1 MRTVKINL
9 PGRSYDIHINS
20 GLLSCTGELFSS
32 LFQAKSKVLV
42 ISNAIVNSLY
52 GDMVINSLKKAG
64 FIVKVALMGDGEEYK
79 TLSTA
84 LSLYD
89 AVVSFGCHRDSI
101 IVGLGGGIVG
111 DVAGFVASTY
121 MRGTYFVQIPT
132 TLLAQVD
139 SSVGGKVAV
148 NHPSGK
154 NLIGSFYQPNLVI
167 ADIATLD
174 TLDEIEYSCGLA
186 EVIKYGIIYDAD
198 FFRLLEN
205 NTCKLLSRD
214 KEFLSHVIQRS
225 CEIKAEVVQEDE
237 TEQNKRAILNYG
249 HTFGH
254 AFEGASNYTGYKHGE
269 AVAVGMVLAARLA
282 HQMGYIGTEVVRRI
296 KELLDA
302 VKLPTMPKETIPLDK
317 IMMAMYSDKKVRGET
332 LTFILPTDIGS
343 VKIVRN
349 VSDEQIHSVLEKAF
363 STNAE

>member
-1 MRTVKINL
+1 MMLLYRSDVWGL
-9 PGRSYDIHINS
+9 DGGRAWWWYCRGCCWFCGFNIH
-20 GLLSCTGELFSS
+20 E
-32 LFQAKSKVLV
+32 
-42 ISNAIVNSLY
+42 
-52 GDMVINSLKKAG
+52 
-64 FIVKVALMGDGEEYK
+64 
-79 TLSTA
+79 
-84 LSLYD
+84 
-89 AVVSFGCHRDSI
+89 
-101 IVGLGGGIVG
+101 
-111 DVAGFVASTY
+111 
-121 MRGTYFVQIPT
+121 GTYFVQIPT

-148 NHPSGK
+148 NHPSGRTSSVT
-154 NLIGSFYQPNLVI
+154 LPTNLVI

-186 EVIKYGIIYDAD
+186 EVIKYGIIMMRT
-198 FFRLLEN
+198 FRLLEN